1 MVVPAALKV
10 LRIKPNR
17 AVTQLGALAGRV
29 GWTKGDVVARLEDKR
44 REKAQVY
51 YEKKKQAETARSK
64 ALSSDKEL
72 KKIQQFLIMSC
83 WRTSFPVR
91 AVFSSLP
98 HVKCSQLPND

>member
-1 MVVPAALKV
+1 MDRLKVFDGVPHPYDERKKMVVPAALKV

-72 KKIQQFLIMSC
+72 KKIQDELATYGF
-83 WRTSFPVR
+83 
-91 AVFSSLP
+91 
-98 HVKCSQLPND
+98 